1 MNRRHIWTIAAL
13 GLLVTSLAWFA
24 HAQTQP
30 VLPTLETPSRVH
42 PRSSGSADTYQSSTQ
57 PMPPSTGMPPSQLS
71 PASPYGI
78 ESTGRQAPEQKLE
91 QQTRELVEKY
101 RRSGDTGGREGLRG
115 DLQKVVSEH
124 FDLRQTARERE
135 LAELEKEL
143 ERLRSL
149 HQRRQNQ
156 KDRIVGDRVDSLLR
170 EADGLGWGSSRYH
183 PAVPRST
190 PSLVPPLPSTPRFQ
204 HIPPA
209 SGGRVR

>member
-30 VLPTLETPSRVH
+30 VLPTLEASSRGH
-42 PRSSGSADTYQSSTQ
+42 ARSSGSADTYQSTQ
-57 PMPPSTGMPPSQLS
+57 PMPPSGMPG
-71 PASPYGI
+71 ASRS
-78 ESTGRQAPEQKLE
+78 STRTFRRQAPEQKLE
-91 QQTRELVEKY
+91 QQTREFVEKY

-156 KDRIVGDRVDSLLR
+156 KDRIVGDRVESLLR
-170 EADGLGWGSSRYH
+170 EADGLGWGSARSN
-183 PAVPRST
+183 PAVPRYS
-190 PSLVPPLPSTPRFQ
+190 PPLVPPLPATARFKY
-204 HIPPA
+204 IPPA
-209 SGGRVR
+209 SGGPVR